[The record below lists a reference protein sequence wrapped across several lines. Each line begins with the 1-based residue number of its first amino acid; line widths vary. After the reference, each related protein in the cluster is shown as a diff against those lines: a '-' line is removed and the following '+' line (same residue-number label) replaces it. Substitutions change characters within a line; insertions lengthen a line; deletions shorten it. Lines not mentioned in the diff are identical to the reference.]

1 MFLMVS
7 KVNIN
12 CLNNKF
18 SCITH
23 TILYL
28 KKQGTSLQI
37 AIQNLYHQY
46 TRFTDEIA
54 DDSNTI

>member
-28 KKQGTSLQI
+28 KNKELHYKL
-37 AIQNLYHQY
+37 LYK
-46 TRFTDEIA
+46 TCIT
-54 DDSNTI
+54 NTLVSQMKL